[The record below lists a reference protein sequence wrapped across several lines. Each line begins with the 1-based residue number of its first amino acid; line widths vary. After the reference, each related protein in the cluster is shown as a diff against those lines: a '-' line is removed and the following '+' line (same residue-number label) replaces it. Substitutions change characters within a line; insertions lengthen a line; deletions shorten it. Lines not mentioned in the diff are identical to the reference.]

1 MLKIVKKA
9 FKDQSDG
16 LLSKTPPDQLGKIGA
31 AMWRKII
38 PVLNEQRG
46 IKKIDSNLA
55 ELYCSSYETYRK
67 AYQHLQDKGLVQEIY
82 KTSLSPVDGSIV
94 AKDFQGYKKNP
105 SYQIYSDALSNLT
118 RVGAQLGLSPKARS
132 EFMDLKVADKNKKS
146 AAESLKEFLG
156 K

>member
-1 MLKIVKKA
+1 MKNT
-9 FKDQSDG
+9 FKDQNDG
-16 LLSKTPPDQLGKIGA
+16 LLSKTPPDQLDKIGA
-31 AMWRKII
+31 AMWRKIV

-55 ELYCSSYETYRK
+55 ELYCSAYETYRK
-67 AYQHLQDKGLVQEIY
+67 AYQHLQEKGLVQEIY
-82 KTSLSPVDGSIV
+82 KTSVSPVTGEVV

-132 EFMDLKVADKNKKS
+132 EFVDLNVVDENKKS
-146 AAESLKEFLG
+146 AAESLKEFFN

>member
-1 MLKIVKKA
+1 
-9 FKDQSDG
+9 
-16 LLSKTPPDQLGKIGA
+16 
-31 AMWRKII
+31 
-38 PVLNEQRG
+38 
-46 IKKIDSNLA
+46 
-55 ELYCSSYETYRK
+55 
-67 AYQHLQDKGLVQEIY
+67 
-82 KTSLSPVDGSIV
+82 PVDGSIV

-146 AAESLKEFLG
+146 AAESMKEFFS

>member
-1 MLKIVKKA
+1 MVKNA
-9 FKDQSDG
+9 FKDQNDG
-16 LLSKTPPDQLGKIGA
+16 LLSSTPPKQLGKIGSS
-31 AMWRKII
+31 MWRKIV

-67 AYQHLQDKGLVQEIY
+67 AYQHLQEKGLVQEIF
-82 KTSLSPVDGSIV
+82 KTSISPVTGKVV
-94 AKDFQGYKKNP
+94 AKDFMGYKKNP

-132 EFMDLKVADKNKKS
+132 EFMDLKVSDKNKKS

>member
-1 MLKIVKKA
+1 MVKNA
-9 FKDQSDG
+9 FKDQNDG
-16 LLSKTPPDQLGKIGA
+16 LLSSTPPKQLGKIGSS
-31 AMWRKII
+31 MWRKIV

-67 AYQHLQDKGLVQEIY
+67 AYQHLQEKGLVQEIF
-82 KTSLSPVDGSIV
+82 KTSISPVTGAVV
-94 AKDFQGYKKNP
+94 AKDFMGYKKNP

-132 EFMDLKVADKNKKS
+132 EFMDLKVSDKNKKS
-146 AAESLKEFLG
+146 AAESMKEFFS